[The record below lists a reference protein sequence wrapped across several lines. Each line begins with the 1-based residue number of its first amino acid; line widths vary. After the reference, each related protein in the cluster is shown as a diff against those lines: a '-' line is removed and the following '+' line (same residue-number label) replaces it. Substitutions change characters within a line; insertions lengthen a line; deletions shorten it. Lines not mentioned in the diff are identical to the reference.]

1 MQKITLSEIQILN
14 ILKEKRV
21 QINGKWYKFT
31 PKAITKLRKLI
42 KQRDERTN

>member
-14 ILKEKRV
+14 ILKEKRI

-31 PKAITKLRKLI
+31 QKAIVKLKKLI
-42 KQRDERTN
+42 KQRDASKN